1 MLKCQ
6 QSTVGTAGFQRS
18 LSLKA
23 GLDLVVKFFFCSKST
38 RSAVWSYPA
47 STQILPSLLR
57 SLDPN
62 EQSVEE
68 RAALLLGDPLDLGVA
83 EARVQGLAVAE
94 RRGSHLV
101 GARAHAHLE
110 SHLSL
115 VAAVRTG
122 VPKSA

>member
-1 MLKCQ
+1 MW
-6 QSTVGTAGFQRS
+6 SFPTSAGIPPPF
-18 LSLKA
+18 
-23 GLDLVVKFFFCSKST
+23 
-38 RSAVWSYPA
+38 P
-47 STQILPSLLR
+47 R

-68 RAALLLGDPLDLGVA
+68 RAALLLGDPLDLRVA
-83 EARVQGLAVAE
+83 EARIQGLAVAE
-94 RRGSHLV
+94 RRRSHLV
-101 GARAHAHLE
+101 GARTHAHLE